1 MSAYARQL
9 QAAQRQYESQ
19 AECDQHGR
27 RPTGPDDG
35 DLYADG
41 WQVGRSRASAAEI
54 LDAIKRS
61 MKWAASQGVSQ

>member
-1 MSAYARQL
+1 MTAFTRQL
-9 QAAQRQYESQ
+9 QAAQRQLESQ
-19 AECDQHGR
+19 CDCCDQGR

-41 WQVGRSRASAAEI
+41 WQVGRSRASATEI